1 MSFKDKIKIL
11 FSDKKYIVSAAL
23 GLAFFSV
30 SLVVNYFA
38 GLYATR
44 LASNAVT
51 DFFLDVLPV
60 WDTDEFFIYG
70 AILMLV
76 GILLLVARRPEY
88 FPFVTKTIALFI
100 LTRSLFMGVT
110 HLGLI
115 PEGVPLPADNP
126 IRWITFGGDLFFS
139 GHVGMPFLMA
149 LIFWRDKIIRY
160 IFIAVSVIF
169 GAVVLLGHFHYS
181 IDVFAAYFITYG
193 VVDIS
198 KAFFAKDWGFVEKF
212 KLTRPSF

>member
-11 FSDKKYIVSAAL
+11 FSDKRYILSSAL
-23 GLAFFSV
+23 GLVFLGV
-30 SLVVNYFA
+30 SLAANYFA

-51 DFFLDVLPV
+51 DFFLDFLPV
-60 WDTDEFFIYG
+60 FEVSDFFVYG
-70 AILMLV
+70 AILMLI

-88 FPFVTKTIALFI
+88 FPFVAKAVALFV
-100 LTRSLFMGVT
+100 LTRALFMAVT
-110 HLGLI
+110 HLGII
-115 PEGVPLPADNP
+115 PEGIPLPADNP
-126 IRWITFGGDLFFS
+126 IRWISFGGDLFFS

-149 LIFWRDKIIRY
+149 LIFWRDKISRY

-169 GAVVLLGHFHYS
+169 GIVVLLGHFHYS

-193 VVDIS
+193 VADMAKV
-198 KAFFAKDWGFVEKF
+198 FFAKDWGFVEKF
-212 KLTRPSF
+212 KLTQPSF

>member
-1 MSFKDKIKIL
+1 MSLKEKIKIL
-11 FSDKKYIVSAAL
+11 FRDRKYIISSLTGIVFL
-23 GLAFFSV
+23 GISFF
-30 SLVVNYFA
+30 VNYFA

-51 DFFLDVLPV
+51 DFFLNILPV
-60 WDTDEFFIYG
+60 FDIDGFFVYG
-70 AILMLV
+70 AIV
-76 GILLLVARRPEY
+76 LLVLIIALIIRQPEY
-88 FPFVTKTIALFI
+88 FPFVAKAIALFV
-100 LTRSLFMGVT
+100 LVRSLFMAVT

-115 PEGVPLPADNP
+115 PEGIPLPSDNL

-139 GHVGMPFLMA
+139 GHVGMPFLIA

-160 IFIAVSVIF
+160 AFLAISVIF
-169 GAVVLLGHFHYS
+169 GVVVLLGHFHYS

-193 VVDIS
+193 VTDMA
-198 KAFFAKDWGFVEKF
+198 KLFFARDWAFVEKF

>member
-11 FSDKKYIVSAAL
+11 FFDKRYLISSAL
-23 GLAFFSV
+23 GLVFLGA
-30 SLVVNYFA
+30 SLVANYFA

-51 DFFLDVLPV
+51 DFFLNLLPV
-60 WDTDEFFIYG
+60 FDTDWFFIYG
-70 AILMLV
+70 AILMLI

-88 FPFVTKTIALFI
+88 FPFVAKTVALFI
-100 LTRSLFMGVT
+100 LTRALFMAVT
-110 HLGLI
+110 HLGII
-115 PEGVPLPADNP
+115 PEGIQLPADNP

-149 LIFWRDKIIRY
+149 LIFWRDKIVRY
-160 IFIAVSVIF
+160 VFILTSVIF
-169 GAVVLLGHFHYS
+169 GVVVLLGHFHYS

-193 VVDIS
+193 VADMA
-198 KAFFAKDWGFVEKF
+198 KLFFAKDWLFVEKF
-212 KLTRPSF
+212 KLTKPSF

>member
-1 MSFKDKIKIL
+1 MSFYDKVKLL
-11 FSDKKYIVSAAL
+11 FSDKKYILSAVL
-23 GLAFFSV
+23 GLVFLGV
-30 SLVVNYFA
+30 SLIINYFS

-51 DFFLDVLPV
+51 DLLLNILPV
-60 WDTDEFFIYG
+60 FDVDIFFVYG

-88 FPFVTKTIALFI
+88 FPFVAKAVALFV
-100 LTRSLFMGVT
+100 LTRSLFMAVT
-110 HLGLI
+110 HLGII
-115 PEGVPLPADNP
+115 PEGIPLPADNP

-149 LIFWRDKIIRY
+149 LIFWRDTTTRY
-160 IFIAVSVIF
+160 IFIALSVIF
-169 GAVVLLGHFHYS
+169 GSVVLLGHFHYS

-193 VVDIS
+193 VADMS
-198 KAFFAKDWGFVEKF
+198 RYFFAKDWLFVEKF
-212 KLTRPSF
+212 KLTKPSF